1 MCAILPIGGST
12 MDKEKRA
19 PAVWLHFRVMADVYD
34 TIKKMAAEERRTIS
48 QMAFLLVE
56 DGIAARKARRQ

>member
-1 MCAILPIGGST
+1 